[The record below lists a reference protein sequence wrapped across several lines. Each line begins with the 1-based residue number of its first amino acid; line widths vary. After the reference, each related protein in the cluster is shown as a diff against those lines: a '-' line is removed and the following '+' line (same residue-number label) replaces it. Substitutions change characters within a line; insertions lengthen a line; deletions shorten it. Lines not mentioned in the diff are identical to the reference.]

1 MNDYRDELEDIKEK
15 QLQELENYLKEHG
28 DVIIEEVLFIPA
40 YLEDSTETIADVEV
54 TKILYRKRNIQ
65 FYGISISDEEAKEY
79 MCFPLSKN
87 VNKIYYTVHNLNVN
101 CIWLSF
107 VLKFLYLRRL
117 LNAEL

>member
-65 FYGISISDEEAKEY
+65 FYGMSISDEEGKEY
-79 MCFPLSKN
+79 MCFPLSN
-87 VNKIYYTVHNLNVN
+87 EALANIIEYLNYYEN
-101 CIWLSF
+101 
-107 VLKFLYLRRL
+107 RR
-117 LNAEL
+117 NSI